1 MDMEILT
8 KSGNIKQK
16 IELKMFDNM
25 VTNNSNLLISVK
37 GIKTGKTSPLLT
49 LLKNVN
55 GRKRS
60 LIDPG
65 KK

>member
-8 KSGNIKQK
+8 KSENIKQK